1 MGLLWW
7 LNGKKI
13 QSPAKAGDTRDAGSI
28 PGLGSSLEKE
38 MAIHSSILAW
48 KSQGQKSLTDN
59 SQLGRKRVR
68 HDLATESK
76 DRAERRW
83 DA

>member
-1 MGLLWW
+1 MQVRSLGWEVPWKRKWQPTPVFL
-7 LNGKKI
+7 
-13 QSPAKAGDTRDAGSI
+13 
-28 PGLGSSLEKE
+28 PG
-38 MAIHSSILAW
+38 

-76 DRAERRW
+76 DRTECRW